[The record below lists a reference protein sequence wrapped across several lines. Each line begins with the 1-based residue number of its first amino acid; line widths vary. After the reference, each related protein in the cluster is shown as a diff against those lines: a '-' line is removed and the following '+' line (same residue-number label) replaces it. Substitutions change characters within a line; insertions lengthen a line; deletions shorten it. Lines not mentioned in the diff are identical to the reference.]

1 MGGIKTNYKLAGD
14 FDLWMRFSRCEKL
27 YVTNALIGGFRHSED
42 QLSKNLDVYFR
53 EVDDI
58 IARENI
64 SPEEHNQIKMI
75 ERNKRIVSFLKMFK
89 ILNWQ
94 ALNSRITTWV
104 VEEERRHRIYFDFE
118 RKQFVLPE

>member
-1 MGGIKTNYKLAGD
+1 MYI
-14 FDLWMRFSRCEKL
+14 
-27 YVTNALIGGFRHSED
+27 TNALIGGFRHSED